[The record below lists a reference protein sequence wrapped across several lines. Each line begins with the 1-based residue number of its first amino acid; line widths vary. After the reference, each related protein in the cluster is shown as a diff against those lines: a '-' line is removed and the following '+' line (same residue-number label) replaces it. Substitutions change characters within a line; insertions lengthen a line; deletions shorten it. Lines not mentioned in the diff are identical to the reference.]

1 MSPGVSEVLQLFW
14 YSVIQKYHSRC
25 FVYYLSDQKIFR
37 LSSINVLSVLYFYQ
51 VLTAILPDGQF
62 GEKTSNFLFNV
73 FFLRPIH
80 ASDAVTNFRRG
91 KSNWLWNG
99 RGFPLLLKLR

>member
-51 VLTAILPDGQF
+51 VLTAILPDGQ
-62 GEKTSNFLFNV
+62 ENDV
-73 FFLRPIH
+73 IR
-80 ASDAVTNFRRG
+80 DG
-91 KSNWLWNG
+91 KFVVPGTEELNK
-99 RGFPLLLKLR
+99 PLES